1 MLVTFKTE
9 AYASI
14 TMFGDVAVAL
24 LKLMG
29 HSGTVPGALMPEDIP
44 EALERLKAGVA
55 ASPDAPLD
63 PKNDQEQ
70 SEDDEDSHVSL
81 AHRALPLIELLDA
94 AQADNKLV
102 MWES

>member
-29 HSGTVPGALMPEDIP
+29 HSGTIPGALMPEDIP
-44 EALERLKAGVA
+44 DALKRLEAGVA
-55 ASPDAPLD
+55 ANPNAYLDTKSDA
-63 PKNDQEQ
+63 KE
-70 SEDDEDSHVSL
+70 DEDEPHVTL
-81 AHRALPLIELLDA
+81 AHRALPLTDLLTA
-94 AQADNKLV
+94 AHANSKHV
-102 MWES
+102 MWDS

>member
-14 TMFGDVAVAL
+14 TMFGDVALAL

-29 HSGTVPGALMPEDIP
+29 HSGSVPGALMPEDIP
-44 EALERLKAGVA
+44 DALERLEAGVA
-55 ASPDAPLD
+55 ANPGATLD
-63 PKNDQEQ
+63 PHRDNG
-70 SEDDEDSHVSL
+70 DDEEEDGPHVSL
-81 AHRALPLIELLDA
+81 ASRALPLIELLRA
-94 AQADNKLV
+94 AKADNKLV